1 MITLDLSE
9 AIAGCEQIQRRKS
22 SPLDFL
28 LSPLSTRHSPLATI
42 PTMITLDLAD
52 AVLTSER
59 RAMSSSSM
67 TRKRNMLKFNLDDVA
82 RFAARMK
89 RLDLTRG
96 DVTPLLENWERQ
108 MEEGNRK
115 GVLAGTDGAGHPMIA
130 VTYRPAGQVRKKLT
144 LGERLGQRPN
154 SRRGV
159 YGGIGPARGGL
170 LANNNLTS
178 RAYRQLDG
186 PPLAPR
192 RQFSRAIANAVTGNY
207 PDVTR
212 RGVYYVELAWGEVAS
227 PKGFHF
233 LPVHF
238 EGKPLG
244 KHGPSIKRDL
254 RGIRPGT
261 RESML
266 KALRAWC
273 MLTIRAKAFLENL
286 GAA

>member
-1 MITLDLSE
+1 MD
-9 AIAGCEQIQRRKS
+9 
-22 SPLDFL
+22 
-28 LSPLSTRHSPLATI
+28 
-42 PTMITLDLAD
+42 
-52 AVLTSER
+52 
-59 RAMSSSSM
+59 
-67 TRKRNMLKFNLDDVA
+67 MLKFNLDDVA

-96 DVTPLLENWERQ
+96 DVTPLLKNWERQ

-115 GVLAGTDGAGHPMIA
+115 GVLAGTDGAGNPM
-130 VTYRPAGQVRKKLT
+130 VPVSYRPVGQVRNKLT

-154 SRRGV
+154 KRRGE
-159 YGGIGPARGGL
+159 YGGIGPAQGGL

-178 RAYRQLDG
+178 KAYRQLDG

-192 RQFSRAIANAVTGNY
+192 RQFSRVIANAATDNY
-207 PDVTR
+207 PDVTH
-212 RGVYYVELAWGEVAS
+212 RGVYYVELAWGEVVS

-254 RGIRPGT
+254 RGVRPADK
-261 RESML
+261 EKML

-273 MLTIRAKAFLENL
+273 MLTIRGKAFLESV

>member
-1 MITLDLSE
+1 
-9 AIAGCEQIQRRKS
+9 
-22 SPLDFL
+22 
-28 LSPLSTRHSPLATI
+28 
-42 PTMITLDLAD
+42 
-52 AVLTSER
+52 
-59 RAMSSSSM
+59 
-67 TRKRNMLKFNLDDVA
+67 MLKFNLDDVA

-115 GVLAGTDGAGHPMIA
+115 GVLAGTDGAGNPMIP
-130 VTYRPAGQVRKKLT
+130 VTYRPVGKARKKLT

-154 SRRGV
+154 KRRGE
-159 YGGIGPARGGL
+159 YGGFGPAQGGL
-170 LANNNLTS
+170 LANNNLS
-178 RAYRQLDG
+178 SKAYRQLDG

-192 RQFSRAIANAVTGNY
+192 RQFSRVIANATTGHY
-207 PDVTR
+207 PDLIN
-212 RGVYYVELAWGEVAS
+212 RGVYYVELAWGDVVS
-227 PKGFHF
+227 PKGFAF

-254 RGIRPGT
+254 RGIRPPDK
-261 RESML
+261 EKML

-273 MLTIRAKAFLENL
+273 MLTIRGKAFLESV